1 MALTCPIDLDVT
13 TLRNEIQTMYGRVA
27 AHPDGEFHFHRGPHY
42 AASTLGY
49 DLNQLMELPSTVTS
63 SFAGVG
69 NPHTIAP
76 IERDA
81 VVLDIGCGAGTD
93 LLLAA
98 RQIGSHG
105 RAIGVDMTVA
115 MRERA
120 IAGAQSCGLTNVDVR
135 DGDATS
141 LPVEDATVDVVISNG
156 VLNLVPD
163 KTRAVHEIARV
174 LKRGGRA
181 QIADIVIG
189 EVLPDSALRDIDLW
203 TG

>member
-1 MALTCPIDLDVT
+1 MALMCPIDLDVA
-13 TLRNEIQTMYGRVA
+13 TLRNEIRIMYGRVA
-27 AHPDGEFHFHRGPHY
+27 TDSAGEFHFHRGPEY
-42 AASTLGY
+42 AASVLGY
-49 DLNQLMELPSTVTS
+49 DQNELLQLPSTVTA

-69 NPHTIAP
+69 NPHAIAP

-98 RQIGSHG
+98 RQIGANG

-120 IAGAQSCGLTNVDVR
+120 IAGAQSRGLRNVDVR
-135 DGDATS
+135 DADATN
-141 LPVEDATVDVVISNG
+141 LPVEDSTVDVVISNG

-163 KTRAVHEIARV
+163 KTKAVREIARV

>member
-1 MALTCPIDLDVT
+1 MALTCPIDLDVA
-13 TLRNEIQTMYGRVA
+13 TLRNEIRTMYGRVA
-27 AHPDGEFHFHRGPHY
+27 AAPDAEFHFHRGPEY
-42 AASTLGY
+42 AASRLGY
-49 DLNQLMELPSTVTS
+49 DQNELLQLPASVTA

-69 NPHTIAP
+69 NPLGIAR

-98 RQIGSHG
+98 RRIGPHG
-105 RAIGVDMTVA
+105 RAIGIDMTVA

-120 IAGAQSCGLTNVDVR
+120 MSGAQACGLTNVDVR
-135 DGDATS
+135 DGDAMN
-141 LPVEDATVDVVISNG
+141 LPVEDSTVDIVISNG

-163 KTRAVHEIARV
+163 KTRAVREIARV
-174 LKRGGRA
+174 LKPGGRV
-181 QIADIVIG
+181 QLADIVIG
-189 EVLPDSALRDIDLW
+189 EVLPDSALRDLDLW